1 MTDEELQKL
10 SGDDVV
16 VAPITTKSRPADVR
30 KHNNKKAVAP
40 VSRRQAQQ
48 EQQDGVVESSSSRRS
63 FYRSRRFSGQPSEDE
78 ATCFTSY

>member
-16 VAPITTKSRPADVR
+16 VAPVTTKSRPADVR
-30 KHNNKKAVAP
+30 KDNNKKAVAP
-40 VSRRQAQQ
+40 VSRQQPQQ
-48 EQQDGVVESSSSRRS
+48 EQQDGVVKSGNSRRS
-63 FYRSRRFSGQPSEDE
+63 YYRSRRFSGQPSQDE